1 MQRPSPQGRLGIVL
15 GTGTQTQDT
24 VDPAH
29 GGVASL
35 LPPPPPTSAFC
46 GEVFFL
52 YTEAIPSLGP
62 APVGILTPAN
72 NCLAFLG
79 PLNCPPRP
87 PHQSWSSPGSMARGR
102 GTFPFISPLSST
114 TVGRLVFLFIFSF
127 PLTLG

>member
-46 GEVFFL
+46 GEVFFCTQKPFRAWDL
-52 YTEAIPSLGP
+52 
-62 APVGILTPAN
+62 
-72 NCLAFLG
+72 
-79 PLNCPPRP
+79 PL
-87 PHQSWSSPGSMARGR
+87 WGS
-102 GTFPFISPLSST
+102 
-114 TVGRLVFLFIFSF
+114 
-127 PLTLG
+127 